1 MEIVFFEVN
10 KIPETFNSPTAY
22 KNSFIPPLLE
32 ETHSDMYSNLLGV
45 PHAPFCEV
53 LKIERDSKQF
63 KLPKSL
69 YYQISLKNTTDFNGK
84 YEPEAGDLI
93 AFTDNKPK
101 RVDDLNTHNCQY
113 NVAYVVA
120 PKDEFSGEVCILS
133 SKCLI
138 EADLRRDD
146 TKNMYAVYLMN
157 MTTNV
162 RIWKALNS
170 QSQGDHLDIIK
181 KVLRPCLNVR
191 ITFSFF
197 SLPIHLDI
205 HCNVI

>member
-1 MEIVFFEVN
+1 
-10 KIPETFNSPTAY
+10 
-22 KNSFIPPLLE
+22 
-32 ETHSDMYSNLLGV
+32 MYSNLLGV